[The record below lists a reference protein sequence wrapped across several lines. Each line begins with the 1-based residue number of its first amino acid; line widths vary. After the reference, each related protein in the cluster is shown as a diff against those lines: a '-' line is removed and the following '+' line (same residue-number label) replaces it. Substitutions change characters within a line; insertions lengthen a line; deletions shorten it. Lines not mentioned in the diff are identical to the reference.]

1 MTARMAVFYGSGKPI
16 EISECAIPELKEGET
31 LVDVSCCALCRSDLH
46 TVEGRRVEPTPTIL
60 GHEVVGRVVKS
71 RANVAPGIRVTW
83 SIYAHCGQCFF
94 CNHELPQKCEQLFKY
109 GHRMLTEDAPLSG
122 GLASHILLRN
132 GTELVSIPDALPD
145 EIAVLANC
153 STSTA
158 FAAVRQSQLSPGSI
172 VAILG
177 MGILGLT
184 TSSILTA
191 QGHTVIAFDP
201 RESQKAVAAQF
212 GCQSCFFEVG
222 DFKEA
227 LDEATNNRGADACI
241 ELSGT
246 HSAVELSMRCV
257 RTGGTVVWVG
267 AAAPVGSVSM
277 EPEQVL
283 RRQLTIRG
291 VHNYIPTDLSQSV
304 EFLARNSNQFPFD
317 SLVTASYSLDDLN
330 QAFAA
335 AGTTVGRILIHP

>member
-1 MTARMAVFYGSGKPI
+1 MTARIAVFFGSGKPI
-16 EISECAIPELKEGET
+16 EISESAVPELKEGET
-31 LVDVSCCALCRSDLH
+31 LVEISCCALCRSDLH

-60 GHEVVGRVVKS
+60 GHEVVGRIVES
-71 RANVAPGIRVTW
+71 RTDVAPGTRVTW
-83 SIYAHCGQCFF
+83 SIYANCGQCFF
-94 CNHELPQKCEQLFKY
+94 CNHDLPQKCEQLFKY

-132 GTELVSIPDALPD
+132 GTELVAIPDALPD

-158 FAAVRQSQLSPGSI
+158 FAAVRQSQLSPGST

-184 TSSILTA
+184 TSAILTS

-201 RESQKAVAAQF
+201 RENQKTVAAQF
-212 GCQSCFFEVG
+212 GCQLCFFDVG

-227 LDEATNNRGADACI
+227 LAEATHNRGADACI

-246 HSAVELSMRCV
+246 HSAAELSIKCV
-257 RTGGTVVWVG
+257 RTGGAVVWVG
-267 AAAPVGSVSM
+267 AAAPVGVVSI

-291 VHNYIPTDLSQSV
+291 VHNYVPTELSQAV
-304 EFLARNSNQFPFD
+304 EFLARNSKQFPFD
-317 SLVTASYSLDDLN
+317 SLITASYSLADLN
-330 QAFAA
+330 QAFTA
-335 AGTTVGRILIHP
+335 AGTTVGRILVHP